1 MTTDELTLV
10 APYPSLQDGAIIPS
24 GVAAY
29 TERLSSA
36 LAGRGLSVRVLAPE
50 LAGEPAVASVG
61 DVTIERSYRRGPMAL
76 PMAALAARRSG
87 AAVVHVQ
94 FETFL
99 YGGAASIPGM
109 APALASLRRSGQ
121 GPVVT
126 MHQVVDPSQVDRQ
139 FTQVHRVRVPPLVAR
154 AGLATLQRTVQAL
167 SATTVV
173 HEQAF
178 GTMLP
183 EAVVVPLG
191 LDAMEDAQP
200 LSGESAKRALGLDP
214 ERLTVLCFGFLSPY
228 KGLENALEAAAL
240 AGPAI
245 QLVIAGGSHPRLED
259 RDSYAEDL
267 RGRYENLATF
277 SGYVPEPD
285 IETWFRGA
293 DLLLVPYPR
302 PFASSG
308 PFALALGFGTPIL
321 CSEALARCV
330 GAPDQLATPV
340 DPPTLARRLGELASD
355 PEQLASLDHATRQL
369 ATGRSWD
376 DVARRHIELYEE
388 VIDASGTVSRSVRS
402 KKSRG

>member
-1 MTTDELTLV
+1 MTLDELSLV
-10 APYPSLQDGAIIPS
+10 APYPSLQDGATIPS

-29 TERLSSA
+29 TERLSTA

-61 DVTIERSYRRGPMAL
+61 DVTVERSYRLGPMAL
-76 PMAALAARRSG
+76 PMAASAARRSG

-99 YGGAASIPGM
+99 YGGAASIPGV
-109 APALASLRRSGQ
+109 APALASLRRARQ

-139 FTQVHRVRVPPLVAR
+139 FTQVHRVRVPAPVAR

-178 GTMLP
+178 GAIVP
-183 EAVVVPLG
+183 EAVVVPMG
-191 LDAMEDAQP
+191 LDAMDGVEPMPCQ
-200 LSGESAKRALGLDP
+200 SAKQALGLDP

-240 AGPAI
+240 AGPAV
-245 QLVIAGGSHPRLED
+245 QLVIAGGSHPRLVG
-259 RDSYAEDL
+259 RDSYADDL
-267 RGRYENLATF
+267 RGRYGNLATF
-277 SGYVPEPD
+277 SGYVPESD
-285 IETWFRGA
+285 VETWFRAA

-308 PFALALGFGTPIL
+308 PFAQALGFDTPIL
-321 CSEALARCV
+321 CSEALARCL
-330 GAPDQLATPV
+330 GTPDELATPV
-340 DPPTLARRLGELASD
+340 DPPTLARRLVELASD
-355 PEQLASLDHATRQL
+355 AEQLATLAAATRRL

-388 VIDASGTVSRSVRS
+388 VIDASGTVGRSIRS